1 MPSYQ
6 TPGVY
11 IREVSGVKSIEA
23 VGTSVTAFIGFTS
36 KRPADSR
43 PGEPRKITSWNKYVE
58 EFGDFVEG
66 FYLPLSV
73 YGYFQN
79 GGGICY
85 VLSLMTAE
93 ERAFRSASTGQGKPS
108 TLLQGLG
115 LIAESRGGD
124 AVRVTV
130 ERATE
135 KPADRPSEGDD
146 AAPKEPARDS
156 WRVVV
161 HPVSGSDETYTF
173 VPRADKNTV
182 IQEINRK
189 SKLVTVRDV
198 NPSDTS
204 ALREP
209 TFGTYAM
216 TVPQSAPATSTALLT
231 SKDFEGDVLATPRT
245 GLAGLQET
253 EDVTIVAMPDIMTMA
268 PDDVAAFQKLLVAH
282 CEQMKD
288 RLAILDAP
296 RGLSAQQVEQWTKN
310 ALNVQSSYAALYY
323 PWITVK
329 NPLAN
334 GKGEKYIQ
342 VPPSGHIAGVYARID
357 GERGVHKAPANEVI
371 QGAMDVERRII
382 NTDQDSLNPIGVNCI
397 RNFPGRGI
405 RIWGARTLAGGDSE
419 WRYINV
425 RRLFCMLEESIF
437 EGTQWAVFEPNDYD
451 LWARVK
457 RDISAFLKRQWLQ
470 GAFFGATPEEAYY
483 VKCDAE
489 NNPPET
495 REIGEL
501 YIEVGVAPVKPAEFI
516 VISFKQISGIAQ

>member
-23 VGTSVTAFIGFTS
+23 VGTSVTAFIGFTG
-36 KRPADSR
+36 KRPADCR

-79 GGGICY
+79 GGGTCY

-93 ERAFRSASTGQGKPS
+93 ERAFRSASTSQSKP
-108 TLLQGLG
+108 TALLQGLG
-115 LIAESRGGD
+115 LIAESRSND
-124 AVRVTV
+124 AVQIAV
-130 ERATE
+130 EKAAE
-135 KPADRPSEGDD
+135 KPAEGEDA
-146 AAPKEPARDS
+146 AAPKDAAS
-156 WRVVV
+156 GGFRVVI
-161 HPVSGSDETYTF
+161 HPASGSDESF
-173 VPRADKNTV
+173 SFAARADKNAV
-182 IQEINRK
+182 VQEINRK
-189 SKLVTVRDV
+189 SKLVTLRDV

-209 TFGTYAM
+209 AFGTYALA
-216 TVPQSAPATSTALLT
+216 VPQTASAASPAALS

-253 EDVTIVAMPDIMTMA
+253 EDVTIVAMPDMMSMA
-268 PDDVAAFQKLLVAH
+268 PDEVAAFQKLLVAH

-288 RLAILDAP
+288 RVAILDAP
-296 RGLSAQQVEQWTKN
+296 RNLSAQQVEQWTKN
-310 ALNVQSSYAALYY
+310 VLNVQSSYAALYY
-323 PWITVK
+323 PWITIK

-334 GKGEKYIQ
+334 GKGEKYVQ
-342 VPPSGHIAGVYARID
+342 VPPSGHIAGVYARVD

-371 QGAMDVERRII
+371 RGVLDVERRII
-382 NTDQDSLNPIGVNCI
+382 NADQDSLNPNGINCI

-419 WRYINV
+419 WRYVNV
-425 RRLFCMLEESIF
+425 RRLFCMLEESIY

-457 RDISAFLKRQWLQ
+457 RDIGAFLKRQWLQ

-495 REIGEL
+495 RENGEL
-501 YIEVGVAPVKPAEFI
+501 YIEIGIAPVKPAEFI